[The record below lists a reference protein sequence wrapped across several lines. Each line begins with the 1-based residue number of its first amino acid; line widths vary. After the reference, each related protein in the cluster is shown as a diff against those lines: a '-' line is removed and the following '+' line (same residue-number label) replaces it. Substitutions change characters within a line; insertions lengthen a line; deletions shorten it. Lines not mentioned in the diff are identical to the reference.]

1 MIDERPDISGLSV
14 VLDLLR
20 GRPVAHD
27 SSLTPLANDDLGRT
41 HGPFADPHGDV
52 VIVHSTRGNDDHSLY
67 EFPLDGGPMRKIEI
81 DGVDHPM
88 HGTRSRNGVLT
99 FDVLESTRRRAA
111 LLVGP

>member
-41 HGPFADPHGDV
+41 HGDV

-88 HGTRSRNGVLT
+88 HGTRSRKGVLT
-99 FDVLESTRRRAA
+99 FDVLESTRRQAA